1 MSQKQQNKQHN
12 AYANA
17 IKQEQDALVLQYMPA
32 LKSAAFRLK
41 ERLPASIDVN
51 DLISIGTTQ
60 MIKMSRTYDKTQND
74 SFWGYCQKR
83 VQGSMLDYLRSL
95 DTMSRSNRKLVKQVE
110 IEIDNYFN
118 KYEKEPDDEY
128 LAKILNESEDKIR
141 EARMASSIY
150 SVMPIDDQLINSQ
163 QESIEER
170 VMRDDLIEKIEKIL
184 STFEKRDQLIIQL
197 YYYEEL
203 SLAEISEILNIS
215 QSRIS
220 QIHKKLINQIKER
233 FGA

>member
-1 MSQKQQNKQHN
+1 MAEKQQKKQHN

-17 IKQEQDALVLQYMPA
+17 IKQEQDSLVLQYMPA
-32 LKSAAFRLK
+32 LRSMAFRLK

-51 DLISIGTTQ
+51 DLISIGATQ
-60 MIKMSRTYDKTQND
+60 MIKMSRKYDKSQND

-83 VQGSMLDYLRSL
+83 VYGSMLDYLRSL
-95 DTMSRSNRKLVKQVE
+95 DTVSRSNRKLIKQVE

-118 KYEKEPDDEY
+118 KHEQEPDDAY
-128 LAKILNESEDKIR
+128 LAKVLNESEDKIR
-141 EARMASSIY
+141 EARMASSIC
-150 SVMPIDDQLINSQ
+150 SVMPIDDHLINTE
-163 QESIEER
+163 QESTEDR
-170 VMRDDLIEKIEKIL
+170 VIRDDLLEKIEEVL
-184 STFEKRDQLIIQL
+184 ATFEKRDQLIVQL

-220 QIHKKLINQIKER
+220 QIHKKLINKIKER

>member
-1 MSQKQQNKQHN
+1 MDEKQYNKQHN

-32 LKSAAFRLK
+32 LKAMSFRLK

-51 DLISIGTTQ
+51 DLISIGATQ
-60 MIKMSRTYDKTQND
+60 MIKMSRKYDKTQND

-83 VQGSMLDYLRSL
+83 VYGSMLDYLRSL
-95 DTMSRSNRKLVKQVE
+95 DTVSRSNRKLIKQVE
-110 IEIDNYFN
+110 VEIDLYFSEN
-118 KYEKEPDDEY
+118 GKEPEDAY
-128 LAKILNESEDKIR
+128 LAEILNESEDKIR
-141 EARMASSIY
+141 EARIASSIS
-150 SVMPIDDQLINSQ
+150 SVMPIDDQLINQ
-163 QESIEER
+163 DEESTEDR
-170 VMRDDLIEKIEKIL
+170 VIKDDILEKIESIL
-184 STFEKRDQLIIQL
+184 STFQKRDQLIIQL

-220 QIHKKLINQIKER
+220 QIHKKLINKIKER

>member
-1 MSQKQQNKQHN
+1 MDEKQQNKQHN
-12 AYANA
+12 AYADA

-32 LKSAAFRLK
+32 LKAMSFRLK

-51 DLISIGTTQ
+51 DLISIGATQ

-83 VQGSMLDYLRSL
+83 VYGSMLDYLRSL
-95 DTMSRSNRKLVKQVE
+95 DTISRSNRKLIKQVE
-110 IEIDNYFN
+110 LEIDLYFS
-118 KYEKEPDDEY
+118 EHGKEPEDEY
-128 LAKILNESEDKIR
+128 LSELLNESIEKIK
-141 EARMASSIY
+141 EARTASDINSI
-150 SVMPIDDQLINSQ
+150 MPIDDQLINPD
-163 QESIEER
+163 QESTEDR
-170 VMRDDLIEKIEKIL
+170 VSRDDLLEKIEEVLAK
-184 STFEKRDQLIIQL
+184 FEKRDQLIIQL

-220 QIHKKLINQIKER
+220 QIHKKLINKIKER

>member
-1 MSQKQQNKQHN
+1 MDEKQQNKQHN
-12 AYANA
+12 AYAHA

-32 LKSAAFRLK
+32 LKAMSFRLK

-51 DLISIGTTQ
+51 DLIGIGATQ

-83 VQGSMLDYLRSL
+83 VYGSMLDYLRSL
-95 DTMSRSNRKLVKQVE
+95 DTISRSNRKLIKQVE
-110 IEIDNYFN
+110 LEIDLYFS
-118 KYEKEPDDEY
+118 EHGKEPEDEY
-128 LAKILNESEDKIR
+128 LAELLNESIEKIK
-141 EARMASSIY
+141 EARTASDINSI
-150 SVMPIDDQLINSQ
+150 MPIDDQIISPD
-163 QESIEER
+163 QESTEDR
-170 VMRDDLIEKIEKIL
+170 VSRDDLLEKIEEVL
-184 STFEKRDQLIIQL
+184 ATFQKRDQLIIQL

-220 QIHKKLINQIKER
+220 QIHKKLINKIKER

>member
-32 LKSAAFRLK
+32 LKSVAFRLK

-163 QESIEER
+163 QETIEER
-170 VMRDDLIEKIEKIL
+170 VIRDDLIEKIEKIL

>member
-1 MSQKQQNKQHN
+1 MVEKQQKKQHN
-12 AYANA
+12 AYTNA
-17 IKQEQDALVLQYMPA
+17 IKQEQDSLVLQYMPA
-32 LKSAAFRLK
+32 LRSMAFRLK

-51 DLISIGTTQ
+51 DLISIGATQ
-60 MIKMSRTYDKTQND
+60 MIKMSRKYDKSQND

-83 VQGSMLDYLRSL
+83 VYGSMLDYLRSL
-95 DTMSRSNRKLVKQVE
+95 DTVSRSNRKLIKQVE

-118 KYEKEPDDEY
+118 KHEQEPDDAY
-128 LAKILNESEDKIR
+128 LAKVLNESEDKIK
-141 EARMASSIY
+141 EARMASSIC
-150 SVMPIDDQLINSQ
+150 SVMPIDDQLINPE
-163 QESIEER
+163 QENTEDR
-170 VMRDDLIEKIEKIL
+170 VIRDDLLEKIEEVL
-184 STFEKRDQLIIQL
+184 ATFEKRDQLIVQL

-220 QIHKKLINQIKER
+220 QIHKKLINKIKER